1 MASDAASDRA
11 LVKELRPPSA
21 GSLPLPSIPNWWK
34 VCFVHGDQTK
44 YYRKLYGRKSH
55 VRNLRGGDIPA
66 PFRPHLHQD
75 NDQDS
80 LKTESDLGMAGEV
93 KIDGVQGTNQPNGQ
107 VSSDLQRHSHSD
119 DDSGCALE
127 EYTWVPPGLKPDQVH
142 LYFSTLP
149 DDKVPYVNSVG
160 EKYRIKQLLHQ
171 LPPHDNEVRYCN
183 SLTED
188 EKKELRLFSAQRKR
202 DALGRGT
209 VKQLPVTLQTPA
221 TCESCGDSILGGDIC
236 VTASR
241 AGPSRV
247 WHPTCFSCSVCQ
259 ELLVDLIYFYKDRK
273 LYCGRHHAETTKP
286 RCSACDEIIFSDE
299 CTEAEGRAWH
309 MKHFACFECD
319 RNLGGQRYIMREGR
333 PYCLTCFDCMFA
345 EYCDACGETIGV
357 DQGQM
362 SHEGQHWH
370 ATDGCFSCQHCHTT
384 LLGRPFLPRRGLIYC
399 SIACSKGEP
408 TISDSS
414 KPAIYD
420 NVKKPRPVNETSDL
434 SLSEQSSFSTSP
446 PLQRKQLGVTKT
458 PTTDVSTSYARHKS
472 EMWGPGPPGSASD
485 SVSDRSVTPTGATG
499 HHGVAAHTPA
509 APMNHNS
516 SHLPGPYHPPVTS
529 DTSQDML
536 HVNNNPHRGQQ
547 ILSSKSPVAGRKKGP
562 PVPEKPKVKQSI
574 ANMFNYTKDNSPTP
588 SDIALRDGLTSP
600 LPPRTPP
607 LSRRESV
614 GRYDMKYD
622 QYGSLG
628 RKESLGRNRRFQHSN
643 SSAVVGGASPSQ
655 LGRQYNDKD
664 FTPQP
669 PPQNYHHFIPEQ
681 TPKEPLHHS
690 NSNSSMHQ
698 KLYQN
703 SSNTYSNLP
712 VQPRS
717 PKMGRRALQNTN
729 CRPQSRHE
737 DMSGVSVSPNQHPAQ
752 PSSSFHGE
760 NSSFHHLNSSLQPI
774 TSLQQILYSN
784 SSPLGSPPNPRDN
797 YPKRSEVGLQTENF
811 SQISSSNQKD
821 LSGHLPGENLLG
833 ESNISYSDRLFLE
846 RNLEKLV
853 AEQGISLIGELTNQ
867 MSPQQIEMLVK
878 HMKEKLASPDSRGSR
893 QPIDLATIGEISL
906 DKFLS
911 QLSLHQIGTEGSQVE
926 NHSQALGSQPPTL
939 PIKQSKKRSASGSG
953 GHLGVSAV
961 SSMPDLSDCHKSDT
975 SSEDIQA
982 DQRKSPRH
990 KPRKSNLSGKPKSKT
1005 DLSNEHNNSTKN
1017 LNVRFDPN
1025 QVPER
1030 SPHNNR
1036 HPESSRRH
1044 RSGRHRSGRHKNR
1057 SSSRNR
1063 APPEVSRTGSL
1074 PRSHSYSGRTG
1085 LQDVVNGGRQ
1095 LEDDELSQ
1103 CSTCSSSSSDSDDP
1117 YAYQLPP
1124 RRAYGGVRIS
1134 YVPNDRFALS
1144 HRHLTGRSSLRVP
1157 PGGNMPV
1164 TPTMAAL
1171 AQEHQLHHAR
1181 RDQMSQDKEK
1191 DKNCIIS

>member
-1 MASDAASDRA
+1 M
-11 LVKELRPPSA
+11 
-21 GSLPLPSIPNWWK
+21 
-34 VCFVHGDQTK
+34 
-44 YYRKLYGRKSH
+44 
-55 VRNLRGGDIPA
+55 
-66 PFRPHLHQD
+66 
-75 NDQDS
+75 
-80 LKTESDLGMAGEV
+80 
-93 KIDGVQGTNQPNGQ
+93 
-107 VSSDLQRHSHSD
+107 
-119 DDSGCALE
+119 
-127 EYTWVPPGLKPDQVH
+127 
-142 LYFSTLP
+142 
-149 DDKVPYVNSVG
+149 
-160 EKYRIKQLLHQ
+160 
-171 LPPHDNEVRYCN
+171 
-183 SLTED
+183 
-188 EKKELRLFSAQRKR
+188 
-202 DALGRGT
+202 
-209 VKQLPVTLQTPA
+209 
-221 TCESCGDSILGGDIC
+221 
-236 VTASR
+236 
-241 AGPSRV
+241 
-247 WHPTCFSCSVCQ
+247 
-259 ELLVDLIYFYKDRK
+259 
-273 LYCGRHHAETTKP
+273 
-286 RCSACDEIIFSDE
+286 
-299 CTEAEGRAWH
+299 
-309 MKHFACFECD
+309 
-319 RNLGGQRYIMREGR
+319 
-333 PYCLTCFDCMFA
+333 FDYA
-345 EYCDACGETIGV
+345 
-357 DQGQM
+357 GQM

-499 HHGVAAHTPA
+499 HHGVAAHTPG